1 MIHKPAAAEV
11 ASVLAVIVCSALLL
25 TFRLGNPILWI
36 DEVFTTNYIRHGYD
50 FLLDFARPDER
61 HPP

>member
-1 MIHKPAAAEV
+1 M
-11 ASVLAVIVCSALLL
+11 VCSALLL